1 MYEYPGDTRLPPLS
15 QRREFM
21 GRLNVFVMATEEKAP
36 VEWAAERILGL
47 RKRRAYAILRE
58 IGAYADLE
66 GWLRQRVLA
75 GMESGRI
82 GRGRQTRRSPLADA
96 FLILGRGPSMIV
108 SRRAEFPVAQRGPK
122 WHTAPERRWLI
133 PAL

>member
-1 MYEYPGDTRLPPLS
+1 
-15 QRREFM
+15 
-21 GRLNVFVMATEEKAP
+21 MATEENSS

-47 RKRRAYAILRE
+47 RKRRAYAMLRE
-58 IGAYADLE
+58 IGAYTDNE
-66 GWLRQRVLA
+66 GWLRQKVLA

-96 FLILGRGPSMIV
+96 FFIPGRGPSSIV
-108 SRRAEFPVAQRGPK
+108 SRHAELRVAQRGPK
-122 WHTAPERRWLI
+122 WHTAPQRRWLI